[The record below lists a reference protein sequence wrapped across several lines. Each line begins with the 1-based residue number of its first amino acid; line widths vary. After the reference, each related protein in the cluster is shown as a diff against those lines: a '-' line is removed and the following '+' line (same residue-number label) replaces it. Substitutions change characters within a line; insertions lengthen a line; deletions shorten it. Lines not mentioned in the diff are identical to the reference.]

1 MFLVG
6 EIERDPTDLGLSPAT
21 SAPDHPRPAP
31 VHPAACV
38 GGWLGEDSEGRPV
51 PCLTCRP
58 HLRAV
63 VR

>member
-1 MFLVG
+1 M
-6 EIERDPTDLGLSPAT
+6 IERDPTDLGLSPVPAG
-21 SAPDHPRPAP
+21 PAP
-31 VHPAACV
+31 ELPWPVPAHSPRCV
-38 GGWLGEDSEGRPV
+38 AGWLPDDDEGRSV